1 MQLEIQYAWKLYS
14 AMPSTAYL
22 RIALPETT
30 YTTTV
35 NDFFNTFVSF
45 PVTNFDNCQNPPV
58 PATYTKFSGYRS
70 TQYPIKL
77 LFVRIPRTGD
87 TLRFTLHDNVDIPVT
102 ILSGDSSQGWSIS
115 NSVDPQNVQCW
126 TAPDKLEASS
136 SVFKYADTVFVGFR
150 VKPDVDAI
158 FYGAATPVRA
168 TAVNSSGNEVYI
180 DAGTQ
185 VLYTAAPT
193 YYGKFIKATGDTT
206 SSPIVQSYSDARNGK
221 VWYVSDKRTISD
233 SLHSI
238 TIAAAK
244 NQDTTVRGNGT
255 VTIKSEWIVFDQCH
269 QTWSD
274 SAYDFEP
281 GATIC
286 GKGCALS
293 CMTMI
298 LKRYGY
304 NVDPGTLNAWM
315 KDPTHLGYDPGGNVH
330 WNVPQLYSNNAIK
343 LKALVVNDDG
353 SPLDLAKLDNYSDSR
368 WSTIVQVDHGGSTHY
383 VLVIGKN
390 TAGQYVTIDPRFPH
404 PSTLLD
410 YRTNEYPNGKILK
423 IIPYRKN

>member
-1 MQLEIQYAWKLYS
+1 MRKPQDTVIPRQCIFALVAGIILCSTTYSQVILKERVPIDPGNPSGFYSGRHPFTTPPDLYLVMPRAGLMQLEIQYAWKLYS

-45 PVTNFDNCQNPPV
+45 PVTNFDNCQNQPV

-180 DAGTQ
+180 DASIVMEWSESEI
-185 VLYTAAPT
+185 VLLSET
-193 YYGKFIKATGDTT
+193 YQTFPFLA
-206 SSPIVQSYSDARNGK
+206 
-221 VWYVSDKRTISD
+221 
-233 SLHSI
+233 
-238 TIAAAK
+238 
-244 NQDTTVRGNGT
+244 
-255 VTIKSEWIVFDQCH
+255 SE
-269 QTWSD
+269 
-274 SAYDFEP
+274 
-281 GATIC
+281 
-286 GKGCALS
+286 
-293 CMTMI
+293 
-298 LKRYGY
+298 
-304 NVDPGTLNAWM
+304 
-315 KDPTHLGYDPGGNVH
+315 
-330 WNVPQLYSNNAIK
+330 
-343 LKALVVNDDG
+343 
-353 SPLDLAKLDNYSDSR
+353 
-368 WSTIVQVDHGGSTHY
+368 
-383 VLVIGKN
+383 
-390 TAGQYVTIDPRFPH
+390 
-404 PSTLLD
+404 
-410 YRTNEYPNGKILK
+410 
-423 IIPYRKN
+423 